1 MVSINLNVLSELFGI
16 QSEKYIPIIWKALEN
31 IHNLGVGAV
40 IVGNK

>member
-16 QSEKYIPIIWKALEN
+16 QSEKYIPIIWKAFKN
-31 IHNLGVGAV
+31 IDNLGVGAG